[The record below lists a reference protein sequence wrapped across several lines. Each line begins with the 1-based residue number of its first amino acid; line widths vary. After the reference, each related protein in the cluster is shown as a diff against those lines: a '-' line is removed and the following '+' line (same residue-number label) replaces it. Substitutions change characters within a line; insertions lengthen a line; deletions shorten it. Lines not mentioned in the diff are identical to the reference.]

1 MAMPQAVPQIGLP
14 RVLRRS
20 PPRWQVWPHCHM
32 LVSRESAMRVF
43 LTAAGLEQHFD
54 NFKALGVDKMSS
66 SILWSIMTIT
76 TATVLVP
83 KCKLLA

>member
-1 MAMPQAVPQIGLP
+1 
-14 RVLRRS
+14 
-20 PPRWQVWPHCHM
+20 
-32 LVSRESAMRVF
+32 MRVF